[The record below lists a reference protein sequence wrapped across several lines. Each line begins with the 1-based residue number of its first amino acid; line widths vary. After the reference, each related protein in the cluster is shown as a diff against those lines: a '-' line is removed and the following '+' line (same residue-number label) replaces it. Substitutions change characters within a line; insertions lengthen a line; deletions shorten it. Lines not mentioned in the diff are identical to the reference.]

1 MKLVITRINNDN
13 ITTWKDDCR
22 NLEFMLN
29 DHYREFCHDENRYE
43 PAGRMSEIIYVSTN
57 APYDTLKVYMEDNI
71 IDVFVFED
79 HDDFKD
85 THKLLTEFG
94 KHYDFEVEQFES
106 YESYD
111 DLPF

>member
-1 MKLVITRINNDN
+1 MKLVITRIN

-43 PAGRMSEIIYVSTN
+43 VWDHLCIYECTLWYAEGLYGRQHHRCI
-57 APYDTLKVYMEDNI
+57 
-71 IDVFVFED
+71 D
-79 HDDFKD
+79 HDDFKE

-106 YESYD
+106 YESCED
-111 DLPF
+111 DMLF